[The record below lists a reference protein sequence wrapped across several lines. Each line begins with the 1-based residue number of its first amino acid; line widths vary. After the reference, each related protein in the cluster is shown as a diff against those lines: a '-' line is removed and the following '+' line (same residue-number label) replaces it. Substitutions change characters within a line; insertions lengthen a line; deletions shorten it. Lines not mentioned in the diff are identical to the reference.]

1 MLVAI
6 PIRSPT
12 NREPHMSPLAFR
24 ARAVVAGLAV
34 LAAVIVA
41 HSAPASAPVPTADPQ
56 LPRLHL
62 SWRAPHGLA
71 RAADS
76 IGTTCADSSRTDT
89 LWLSFEPSRDE
100 TAFVALGGE
109 IEIHGQPGVSLG
121 AFWHMS
127 KGGANRGGLILQ
139 LGPDPSMP
147 GESPWPMPGLGVVD
161 YRVDGAT
168 ARLGFG
174 CTLGNDSKAHLRKGR
189 RYTVGRVLVR
199 GISAGLPGCD
209 APVCFEWRRAEFVF
223 GGGRDFW
230 TGGAGHA
237 LATRGAADAIRRERL
252 ASAPVPTTPAAKPA
266 PPAPAPVR
274 VVLERSDSTAH

>member
-1 MLVAI
+1 MPPFAHRV
-6 PIRSPT
+6 
-12 NREPHMSPLAFR
+12 R
-24 ARAVVAGLAV
+24 ALAV
-34 LAAVIVA
+34 SLVVIASALAVHA
-41 HSAPASAPVPTADPQ
+41 APAPPAAPAADPQ

-62 SWRAPHGLA
+62 AWRAPFGAA

-76 IGTTCADSSRTDT
+76 IGVTCSDSSRTDT

-100 TAFVALGGE
+100 TSFVAIGGE
-109 IEIHGQPGVSLG
+109 IEIAGLPGDSLG

-127 KGGANRGGLILQ
+127 KGGANRGGLVLQ

-147 GESPWPMPGLGVVD
+147 GESPWPVPGLGVVD
-161 YRVDGAT
+161 YRVSGAT

-174 CTLGNDSKAHLRKGR
+174 CTLGNDSRARLRKGH
-189 RYTVGRVLVR
+189 RYTVGRVLIR
-199 GISAGLPGCD
+199 GVTADLAGCD
-209 APVCFEWRRAEFVF
+209 APVCLEWKRAELVF

-237 LATRGAADAIRRERL
+237 LTIRGAAGALRRDRL

-266 PPAPAPVR
+266 PPAPEPIR
-274 VVLERSDSTAH
+274 VVLERADSTAH